1 MQYKVVPKHKEYI
14 LPTTRY
20 LIIDKKDD
28 VYLKI
33 QAEEDIRRELGAY
46 FTFEVP
52 GFKFMNLYRNRVWDG
67 KIRLF
72 SYATGQI
79 YVGLYPYILDWCKK
93 NEVECVDGSKIQDTK
108 VEDKKVDQFINA
120 LNIPL
125 EVRDYQKEAFI
136 YAVRKNRCLLL
147 SPTASGKS
155 LISYL
160 LVRFNI
166 LRLKERKKKI
176 LIIVPTTSLVEQ
188 LYKDFKDYGWAPDR
202 NCHRIYQGHEKDT
215 NKPVVIS
222 TWQSI
227 YNLPKYWFKQFGMII
242 GDEAHLFKAVSLTKI
257 LTKMIDCQYKVGM
270 TGTLD
275 GTKTHKLVLEGLF
288 GAVNKVV
295 TTTELQEKKQ
305 LADLKIFCLILKH
318 GAIECK
324 HNFGKT
330 YQEEMNYLVQSE
342 KRNKYIRNL
351 AVNLQGNTLCL
362 FQYVEKH
369 GQTLYDIITEKA
381 EDKKVFY
388 VHGGVEAAER
398 EQVREIT
405 ENSDNAII
413 IASYGTF
420 STGINIRNL
429 HNIVFSSPS
438 KSRIRNLQS
447 IGRGLR
453 LKDNKSHAT
462 LYDIAD
468 DLTYNEKENYTLSH
482 FRERINIYNEEDF
495 DYEIH
500 NVELNNA
507 ESKPR

>member
-1 MQYKVVPKHKEYI
+1 MT
-14 LPTTRY
+14 TTRY
-20 LIIDKKDD
+20 IIIDKKNE

-33 QAEEDIRRELGAY
+33 EADADIRRELGEY

-52 GFKFMNLYRNRVWDG
+52 GFKFMPQYRNRVWDG

-79 YVGLYPYILDWCKK
+79 YAGLYPYIIDWCEK
-93 NEVECVDGSKIQDTK
+93 NDIQVVDGTKIKDVK
-108 VEDKKVDQFINA
+108 VNDDEVNRFVKA
-120 LNIPL
+120 LKIPKIDI
-125 EVRDYQKEAFI
+125 RDYQKEAF
-136 YAVRKNRCLLL
+136 VHSLKKSRCLLL

-155 LISYL
+155 LIIYL
-160 LVRFNI
+160 MLIYNLI
-166 LRLKERKKKI
+166 RLKDTKQDKI

-188 LYKDFKDYGWAPDR
+188 LFKDFKDYGYNSDR
-202 NCHRIYQGHEKDT
+202 NVHRIYQGHEKET
-215 NKPVVIS
+215 NKRVIIS
-222 TWQSI
+222 NWQSI
-227 YNLPKYWFKQFGMII
+227 YNLPKKWFSQFGMVI

-257 LTKMIDCQYKVGM
+257 MSKLEKCKYRVGL

-288 GAVNKVV
+288 GTVNKVV
-295 TTTELQEKKQ
+295 STSELQEKKQ
-305 LADLKIFCLILKH
+305 LADLKIFCLVLQHDKDARHFLKD
-318 GAIECK
+318 K
-324 HNFGKT
+324 S
-330 YQEEMNYLVQSE
+330 YQEEMDYLVSNE

-351 AVNLQGNTLCL
+351 TLSLQGNSLCL

-369 GQTLYDIITEKA
+369 GEILKQLIEDKA
-381 EDKKVFY
+381 QDKKVFY
-388 VHGGVEAAER
+388 VHGGVEADER
-398 EQVREIT
+398 EKIRFIT
-405 ENSDNAII
+405 EKSDNAII

-453 LKDNKSHAT
+453 LKDNDSSAT
-462 LYDIAD
+462 LYDISD
-468 DLTYNEKENYTLSH
+468 DLTYNEKENYTLAH

-495 DYEIH
+495 NYEIH
-500 NVELNNA
+500 NVEL
-507 ESKPR
+507 K

>member
-1 MQYKVVPKHKEYI
+1 MSN
-14 LPTTRY
+14 LRY
-20 LIIDKKDD
+20 LVIDKKDD

-33 QAEEDIRRELGAY
+33 DADESIRRDLGEF

-52 GFKFMNLYRNRVWDG
+52 GFKFMPQFRNRVWDG

-72 SYATGQI
+72 SYQTGQI
-79 YVGLYPYILDWCKK
+79 YVGLYPYILKWCAD
-93 NEVECVDGSKIQDTK
+93 NEIEVVDGTKIQDTK
-108 VEDKKVDQFINA
+108 VEEKKVDAFIEA
-120 LNIPL
+120 LKIPL

-136 YAVRKNRCLLL
+136 YATKKNRCLLL

-155 LISYL
+155 LITYL
-160 LVRFNI
+160 LVRFNL
-166 LRLKERKKKI
+166 LRLKKKI

-188 LYKDFKDYGWAPDR
+188 LFKDFKDYGWSPEK
-202 NCHRIYQGHEKDT
+202 NVHKIYQGHAKET
-215 NKPVVIS
+215 NKRVVIS

-227 YNLPKYWFKQFGMII
+227 YNMPKKWFTQFEMII

-257 LTKMIDCQYKVGM
+257 LTKLVKCPYKVGM

-275 GTKTHKLVLEGLF
+275 GSKTHKLVLEGLF

-295 TTTELQEKKQ
+295 STTELMEKGK
-305 LADLKIFCLILKH
+305 LADLKIFCLVLNH
-318 GAIECK
+318 GKTERDFIK
-324 HNFGKT
+324 DKT
-330 YQEEMNYLVQSE
+330 YQEEMDFIVANE

-351 AVNLQGNTLCL
+351 ASGLQGNTLCL

-369 GQTLYDIITEKA
+369 GKELYEAIKDKAKDKRVSFVYGGVDATRRETIRELTEK
-381 EDKKVFY
+381 
-388 VHGGVEAAER
+388 
-398 EQVREIT
+398 
-405 ENSDNAII
+405 SDNAII
-413 IASYGTF
+413 VASSGTF

-429 HNIVFSSPS
+429 HNIIFASPS

-462 LYDIAD
+462 LYDVAD
-468 DLTYNEKENYTLSH
+468 DLSYNNKENYTLAH
-482 FRERINIYNEEDF
+482 FRERINIYSGEDF

-500 NVELNNA
+500 NIELGNA
-507 ESKPR
+507 PRD

>member
-1 MQYKVVPKHKEYI
+1 MT
-14 LPTTRY
+14 TTRY
-20 LIIDKKDD
+20 LIIDKKDE

-33 QAEEDIRRELGAY
+33 EAEADIRRELGAY

-52 GFKFMNLYRNRVWDG
+52 GYKFMPSFRNRIWDG

-79 YVGLYPYILDWCKK
+79 YAGLYPYILNWCKE
-93 NEVECVDGSKIQDTK
+93 NNVQVVDGTKIKDTN
-108 VEDKKVDQFINA
+108 VDDKKIDQFIKA
-120 LNIPL
+120 LKIPKI
-125 EVRDYQKEAFI
+125 EVRDYQKEAFVH
-136 YAVRKNRCLLL
+136 AVKKNRCLLL

-155 LISYL
+155 LIIYL
-160 LVRFNI
+160 IMIFNL
-166 LRLKERKKKI
+166 LRLKESKQNKI

-188 LYKDFKDYGWAPDR
+188 LFKDFKDYGYNSDR
-202 NCHRIYQGHEKDT
+202 NVHRIYQGHEKET
-215 NKPVVIS
+215 NKRVVIT
-222 TWQSI
+222 TWQSV
-227 YNLPKYWFKQFGMII
+227 YNLPKKWFNDFGTVI

-257 LTKMIDCQYKVGM
+257 MTKLVKCKYRVGL

-288 GAVNKVV
+288 GTVNKVV
-295 TTTELQEKKQ
+295 STSELQENKQ

-318 GAIECK
+318 DKTACHFLK
-324 HNFGKT
+324 DKT
-330 YQEEMNYLVQSE
+330 YQEEMDYLVSNE

-351 AVNLQGNTLCL
+351 CLSLQGNSLCL

-369 GQTLYDIITEKA
+369 GEILKGLI
-381 EDKKVFY
+381 EDKAQDRKVFY
-388 VHGGVEAAER
+388 VHGGVEADER
-398 EQVREIT
+398 ENIRAIT
-405 ENSDNAII
+405 EKSDNAII

-429 HNIVFSSPS
+429 HNIVFASPS

-453 LKDNKSHAT
+453 LKDNNSSAT
-462 LYDIAD
+462 LYDLSD
-468 DLTYNEKENYTLSH
+468 DLSYNGKENYTLTH

-495 DYEIH
+495 NYEIH
-500 NVELNNA
+500 NVDL
-507 ESKPR
+507 K